1 MWEIGEKS
9 MLEDVNVP
17 IRLKLSALW
26 AALMFCY
33 VYGDYFGL
41 YHPGQLRG
49 MLHGDGPIGPTSQ
62 GTLVAVSILM
72 AVPSL
77 MVFLPVVL
85 PPVFNRWTN
94 IVLALLYTAIVVMTM
109 PGSWAFYIFFSTVEI
124 VLSLAIVWYA
134 WKWPRTV

>member
-1 MWEIGEKS
+1 
-9 MLEDVNVP
+9 MLEDVKVP

-41 YHPGQLRG
+41 YHPGQLQR

-62 GTLVAVSILM
+62 GTLVAVSIVM
-72 AVPSL
+72 AIPSL

-94 IVLALLYTAIVVMTM
+94 IVLALLYAAIVVMTM